1 MRTRLLIV
9 LAVCV
14 AIVLAIYLIG
24 CGRKK
29 PDYSVSSQT
38 KALADDNPDVRSTA
52 ATVLGTYGPEAR
64 DAVPALVAALQ
75 DKDKHVRRS
84 AAYALAR
91 IGPDARDAIPS
102 LKEALKD
109 PDPKLREA
117 AAYAIKEIQN
127 PTPKK
132 HSDKKDKKKGS

>member
-14 AIVLAIYLIG
+14 VIVLTVYLIG
-24 CGRKK
+24 GHKK
-29 PDYSVSSQT
+29 PDYSVSSQM
-38 KALADDNPDVRSTA
+38 KALTDDNPDVRSTA
-52 ATVLGTYGPEAR
+52 ATVLGQYGPEAKE
-64 DAVPALVAALQ
+64 AVPALIAALK

-91 IGPDARDAIPS
+91 IGTDASEAIPS
-102 LKEALKD
+102 LREALKD

-117 AAYAIKEIQN
+117 VAYAIKEIQN
-127 PTPKK
+127 PTTK
-132 HSDKKDKKKGS
+132 HADKKGKKKGT